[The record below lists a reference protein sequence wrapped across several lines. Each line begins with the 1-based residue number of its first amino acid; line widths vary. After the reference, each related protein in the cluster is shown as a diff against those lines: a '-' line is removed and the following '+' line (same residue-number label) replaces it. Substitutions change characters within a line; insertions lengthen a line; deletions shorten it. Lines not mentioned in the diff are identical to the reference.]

1 MRWLWIILTALLII
15 GLGPLAFG
23 QDYPTRPSRAVGS
36 TPDEFRKLL
45 HADVAKWSKIVKDSG
60 AKVD

>member
-23 QDYPTRPSRAVGS
+23 QDYPTRP
-36 TPDEFRKLL
+36 EW
-45 HADVAKWSKIVKDSG
+45 AKNVKDSG